1 MYGRCS
7 SQRRRTHS
15 PLQTETP
22 QRGAAGIS
30 ARAWGAAPGGLG
42 DLRATDGA
50 RERTA
55 AILRQALVDGSLDI
69 EATEHRL
76 AATYAAQHNRELSA
90 LVADLPQSGRSAVVT
105 GTARS
110 QRGLGWPVAVLFA
123 VVVIGWAA
131 GLAFGWQHGAWP
143 VWPLAFI
150 LLRALW
156 WRGHWRGGRRG
167 FALRPPGR
175 SAG

>member
-15 PLQTETP
+15 PLQTETQ

-42 DLRATDGA
+42 DLRATDAA

-55 AILRQALVDGSLDI
+55 AILRQALVDGSLDV

-76 AATYAAQHNRELSA
+76 AATYAALHNGELSA
-90 LVADLPQSGRSAVVT
+90 LVADLPQSDRSAVFT
-105 GTARS
+105 GAPRS
-110 QRGLGWPVAVLFA
+110 PLRLAWPVAMLFA
-123 VVVIGWAA
+123 VVVIAWAA
-131 GLAFGWQHGAWP
+131 GLVFGWQHDA
-143 VWPLAFI
+143 
-150 LLRALW
+150 
-156 WRGHWRGGRRG
+156 
-167 FALRPPGR
+167 
-175 SAG
+175 

>member
-1 MYGRCS
+1 LYGRCS
-7 SQRRRTHS
+7 SQRWRTHS
-15 PLQTETP
+15 PLQTGTP
-22 QRGAAGIS
+22 QRSAAGLF
-30 ARAWGAAPGGLG
+30 AGAWGAAHGGLG

-55 AILRQALVDGSLDI
+55 AILRQALVDGSLDV
-69 EATEHRL
+69 EETEHRL

-90 LVADLPQSGRSAVVT
+90 LVADLPQSDHSAVFT
-105 GTARS
+105 GAAPS

-123 VVVIGWAA
+123 VVVIAWVA
-131 GLAFGWQHGAWP
+131 GLAFGWQHGVWP
-143 VWPLAFI
+143 VWLLAFI

-156 WRGHWRGGRRG
+156 WRRHWRGARRG
-167 FALRPPGR
+167 FAPRPPAR